1 MLEYKLF
8 LFVIKAELMSI
19 SVTTPSTELS
29 NSCVS
34 VTRGRHVEI
43 YLDHNATTP
52 VLPCAAQAVMHHM
65 QTCFGNPS
73 SSHSTGIKA
82 KVELEATRQL
92 ARHVIGASSGQIV
105 FTSGATE
112 GIQTSI
118 VSALADAKRRGL
130 GGPET
135 LLLYGATEHKAVPES
150 LKHWNVVLQLNATVQ
165 AIPVNQHGILDFAAL
180 ELLLPRAAMV
190 CTMAANNETGVKQ
203 DLLALEQLIRR
214 VNKEVRWMVD
224 CVQALGKMS
233 LDIANTSID
242 YAPFS
247 GHKLY
252 APKGIGFLYV
262 RQGAP
267 YQPFI
272 AGGGQEG
279 GLRSGTEN
287 LPGIAALH
295 AIFSELMKTT
305 DSEFKS
311 EATLWRYRKQLL
323 VALRELYPNLVL
335 NSNEPYIV
343 PTTINF
349 AVPGFYSKDIMDLF
363 DAAGIRV
370 SSGSACSSKVP
381 TSFVLDA
388 MGLDAWRSQGAIRM
402 SFGPATTQL
411 QIDQACDALRRLA
424 PVVRQC
430 CLVLSD
436 VLSTDTNQCCGV
448 TQLKHEDMC
457 SYLLVCEHSRQAVII
472 DPVAPLANRLA
483 NLVQG
488 QGLALLAVLDTHQ
501 HQDHQ
506 SARADLL
513 ALLKPDATVE
523 DELGWPLGKAA
534 IICGQYTLQYLATPG
549 HSRDSRSI
557 LLTRENELLGVFV
570 GDFLLPGGCGRLDL
584 ADADVGAFVGSLVAL
599 KQHIA
604 DDTILLSSHDYAQRF
619 FTTWKIA
626 CSEQPVLAQ
635 LLAAQLPTQTWLDDL
650 NKQSVQLTQ
659 SAQYQC
665 GIVEVNLS
673 DAKAIVE
680 SQQLEAFLAKHP
692 DCLVVDVREGYEQSA
707 GQLSVYI
714 PTTTKVVHVPL
725 SRLCWSLM
733 KQELVPF
740 QRLLL
745 VCRSGNRSLL
755 AAKILNRAGFAEV
768 YNLKGGIALL
778 C

>member
-1 MLEYKLF
+1 MNT
-8 LFVIKAELMSI
+8 
-19 SVTTPSTELS
+19 SVTTPNAELAK
-29 NSCVS
+29 SCLPETS
-34 VTRGRHVEI
+34 GRHIEI

-52 VLPCAAQAVMHHM
+52 VLPCAAEAVMHHM

-92 ARHVIGASSGQIV
+92 ARQVIGASSGQIV

-118 VSALADAKRRGL
+118 VSALSDAKRRGL

-150 LKHWNVVLQLNATVQ
+150 LKHWNAVLQLNATVQ
-165 AIPVNQHGILDFAAL
+165 AIPVDQHGILDLKAL
-180 ELLLPRAAMV
+180 ELLLPKAAMV

-214 VNKEVRWMVD
+214 VNRDVRWMVD

-262 RQGAP
+262 RQGSP

-295 AIFSELMKTT
+295 AIFSELLKST
-305 DSEFKS
+305 DSVFQN
-311 EATLWRYRKQLL
+311 EATLWRFRAQLL
-323 VALRELYPNLVL
+323 AALRELYPDLVL
-335 NSNEPYIV
+335 NSDEPYIV

-388 MGLDAWRSQGAIRM
+388 MGLEPWRSQGAIRM
-402 SFGPATTQL
+402 SFGPATTQT
-411 QIDQACDALRRLA
+411 QIDQACAALHRLT

-436 VLSTDTNQCCGV
+436 VLSTDTDQCCGV

-457 SYLLVCEHSRQAVII
+457 SYLLVCEQSRQAVII

-488 QGLALLAVLDTHQ
+488 QGLTLLAVLDTHQ

-513 ALLKPDATVE
+513 ALLKPEAAAD
-523 DELGWPLGKAA
+523 DNLGWPSGQNE
-534 IICGQYTLQYLATPG
+534 INCGQYRLEQLATPG
-549 HSRDSRSI
+549 HSSDSRS
-557 LLTRENELLGVFV
+557 LLLWRGEQLLGAFV
-570 GDFLLPGGCGRLDL
+570 GDLLLPGGCGRLDL
-584 ADADVGAFVGSLVAL
+584 PDADANAFVQSLLAL
-599 KQHIA
+599 KQRIA
-604 DDTILLSSHDYAQRF
+604 DDTVLLSSHDYAQRF
-619 FTTWKIA
+619 FTTWNIA
-626 CSEQPVLAQ
+626 CAEQPLLAQ
-635 LLAAQLPTQTWLDDL
+635 LLAAQLPTQHWLDEI
-650 NKQSVQLTQ
+650 NKQSCQLSQ

-680 SQQLEAFLAKHP
+680 CQQLDLFLAKYP

-707 GQLSVYI
+707 GQLGPYI
-714 PTTTKVVHVPL
+714 PATTKVVHVPL
-725 SRLCWSLM
+725 SRICWSLM
-733 KQELVPF
+733 QQELYAS

>member
-1 MLEYKLF
+1 MKTTLTEGS
-8 LFVIKAELMSI
+8 AA
-19 SVTTPSTELS
+19 VTEMVEPGEARLH
-29 NSCVS
+29 
-34 VTRGRHVEI
+34 VTGARQQEI

-65 QTCFGNPS
+65 QTVFGNPS

-92 ARHVIGASSGQIV
+92 ARQVIGASNGQIV

-112 GIQTSI
+112 GIQASI
-118 VSALADAKRRGL
+118 VSALADAKRQGL
-130 GGPET
+130 GGPAT

-150 LKHWNVVLQLNATVQ
+150 LKHWNQVLQLNATVM
-165 AIPVNQHGILDFAAL
+165 PVPVDQQGILDYAAL
-180 ELLLPRAAMV
+180 EQLLPQAAMV

-203 DLLALEQLIRR
+203 DLVALELLIRR
-214 VNKEVRWMVD
+214 VNPGVRWMVD

-262 RQGAP
+262 RHGAP

-295 AIFSELMKTT
+295 AIFSELLKPVA
-305 DSEFKS
+305 SVFQS
-311 EATLWRYRKQLL
+311 EATLWSYRQQLL
-323 VALRELYPNLVL
+323 AALRELYPDLVL
-335 NSNEPYIV
+335 NSDEPYIV

-388 MGLDAWRSQGAIRM
+388 MGLESWRSQGAIRM

-411 QIDQACDALRRLA
+411 QIDQACAALQRLT

-436 VLSTDTNQCCGV
+436 VLSTDTEQCCGL

-457 SYLLVCEHSRQAVII
+457 SYLLVCEQSRQAVII

-483 NLVQG
+483 NLIQG
-488 QGLALLAVLDTHQ
+488 QGLQLLAVLDTHQ

-513 ALLKPDATVE
+513 ALLNPNAQACDS
-523 DELGWPLGKAA
+523 LGWPTGSDELQ
-534 IICGQYTLQYLATPG
+534 CGQFSLQYIATPG
-549 HSRDSRSI
+549 HSSDSRS
-557 LLTRENELLGVFV
+557 LLLKRAEHLLGVFV
-570 GDFLLPGGCGRLDL
+570 GDLLLPGGCGRLDL
-584 ADADVGAFVGSLVAL
+584 PDADANAFVSSLTTL
-599 KQHIA
+599 KHLIS
-604 DDTILLSSHDYAQRF
+604 DDTLLLSSHDYGQRF
-619 FTTWKIA
+619 FTTWQIA
-626 CSEQPVLAQ
+626 CAEQPMLAQ
-635 LLAAQLPTQTWLDDL
+635 LVQTQLPTECWLAEV
-650 NKQSVQLTQ
+650 NQQSRQLAA

-665 GIVEVNLS
+665 GIVEVSLS

-680 SQQLEAFLAKHP
+680 CQQLESFLAENP
-692 DCLVVDVREGYEQSA
+692 DCLLVDVREVYEQSA
-707 GQLSVYI
+707 GQLSTFI
-714 PTTTKVVHVPL
+714 PETTKVLHVPL
-725 SRLCWSLM
+725 SRICWALM
-733 KQELVPF
+733 QQELLPS